1 MQQLAG
7 DTVRNDGAFIRE
19 LFLQRLPSNVRM
31 VLASA
36 STATAISELA
46 KLADRIMEV
55 ATPSLPTAANPSIS
69 TVSPSLQSFDQEKLH
84 AEITSLKEEIKSL
97 RRPTRERSPRRRSP
111 SPAADISSDMCW
123 YHQKFGSSAQKC
135 RPPCSFSG
143 NTSAGR

>member
-1 MQQLAG
+1 
-7 DTVRNDGAFIRE
+7 
-19 LFLQRLPSNVRM
+19 M

-55 ATPSLPTAANPSIS
+55 AAPSLPTAANPSIS
-69 TVSPSLQSFDQEKLH
+69 TVSPSIQSFDLEKLH

-135 RPPCSFSG
+135 RPPCSYSG
-143 NTSAGR
+143 NASAGR